1 MEKSEKINFFIF
13 NLGMGLFITIL
24 LTTPSIFFL
33 SNHLIG
39 YPHDG
44 FEYIYKF
51 WWFKKAIFD
60 FGASPS
66 HTLLLNYPVVDQN
79 LTINT
84 SPVLPI
90 LSLIF
95 SFLNLN
101 LLGYNIMLLSSFILS
116 MGLTASICYEIC
128 RNKLAASLAGLIFA
142 FNCNTIAHAIG
153 GHLAQI
159 TVFPILLFIISYLQF
174 ISKRSLFTAT
184 ITGIFGGICL
194 LIDLKV
200 AAYTFLPIFIFLTIF
215 KLRKLITRWKR
226 ADIFQFIFMN
236 LIIVIIVFPF
246 YKPLLFSGL
255 NGDTD
260 YLYQPGTIKH
270 SASLLSFVIPP
281 PESFLI
287 KLIPSLSKLSE
298 TIAMPGWHEN
308 VFFIG
313 WFILVFA
320 IFGAILILKDKL
332 FFGVEIVLLTIFSL
346 VMALGPYLK
355 IVVDPISFTIQSND
369 YWFSMPYFYISKIPF
384 MDLGRT
390 PSRYM
395 TIVWLGLSILAAF
408 GISKFTQLI
417 TINWV
422 KRLVIPI
429 LVLVILIEI
438 NFTFPFPV
446 SPVNVPRFYND
457 LVLNQ
462 DEFAILDL
470 PLWDYRCTRK
480 QMYFATIHQH
490 PIVGGIITRRSVDA
504 ENSMKSVEN
513 LLEVPNQVKT
523 RIELEKL
530 TIKYVIAHKNCSID
544 PLSPRENENLTQRL
558 GKPIYS
564 DEEIDVFEVY

>member
-1 MEKSEKINFFIF
+1 
-13 NLGMGLFITIL
+13 
-24 LTTPSIFFL
+24 
-33 SNHLIG
+33 
-39 YPHDG
+39 
-44 FEYIYKF
+44 
-51 WWFKKAIFD
+51 
-60 FGASPS
+60 
-66 HTLLLNYPVVDQN
+66 
-79 LTINT
+79 
-84 SPVLPI
+84 
-90 LSLIF
+90 
-95 SFLNLN
+95 
-101 LLGYNIMLLSSFILS
+101 MLLSSFILN
-116 MGLTASICYEIC
+116 MGLMAIICYEIC
-128 RNKLAASLAGLIFA
+128 RNKLAASLAGLLFA

-159 TVFPILLFIISYLQF
+159 SVFPILLFIIGYFQF
-174 ISKRSLFTAT
+174 VNKRSLFTAT
-184 ITGIFGGICL
+184 ITGILGGICL

-200 AAYTFLPIFIFLTIF
+200 AAYTFLPLFIFLTIF
-215 KLRKLITRWKR
+215 NLRKLITCLKR

-246 YKPLLFSGL
+246 YKPLLFSGF

-281 PESFLI
+281 PESLLI

-298 TIAMPGWHEN
+298 TIAIPGWHEN

-313 WFILVFA
+313 WFILAFA
-320 IFGAILILKDKL
+320 IFGAIFLIKDKL
-332 FFGVEIVLLTIFSL
+332 FFSVEIVLLTICSL
-346 VMALGPYLK
+346 IMALGPYLK
-355 IVVDPISFTIQSND
+355 IVVDPISFTIQSKEN
-369 YWFSMPYFYISKIPF
+369 WFSMPYLYISKIPF

-395 TIVWLGLSILAAF
+395 TIVWFGLSILAAY
-408 GISKFTQLI
+408 GIVKFTRLI
-417 TINWV
+417 TISWV
-422 KRLVIPI
+422 KRIVIPI
-429 LVLVILIEI
+429 LVLVILFEI

-446 SPVNVPRFYND
+446 SPVNVPSFYND
-457 LVLNQ
+457 LALNQ

-530 TIKYVIAHKNCSID
+530 AIKYVIVHKNCSID
-544 PLSPRENENLTQRL
+544 TLSPIINENLTQRL

-564 DEEIDVFEVY
+564 DIEIDVFEVY